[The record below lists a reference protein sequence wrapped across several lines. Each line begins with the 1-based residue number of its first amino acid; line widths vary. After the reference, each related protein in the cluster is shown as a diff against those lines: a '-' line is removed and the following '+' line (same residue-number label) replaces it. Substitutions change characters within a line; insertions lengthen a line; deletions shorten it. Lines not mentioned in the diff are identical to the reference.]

1 MRLHRTLIAL
11 ATSISLA
18 ACVHRGASGAGQWVA
33 TWQAAPQ
40 LTEQRNMPPVPLTG
54 HTIRQNVRLTLGG
67 SRLRV
72 RFSNE
77 FGDGPLT
84 IGAARIDRGGARD
97 TIRDAT
103 PTAITF
109 HGLSSVTIPAGEAVV
124 SDVIE
129 LSTRPLSDFAISL
142 FLLGVPGGLTGHPGS
157 RTTSFIVDGDHTR
170 DAAFA
175 SPATTEH
182 WYVIS
187 RIDVERQARSA
198 AVVVLGNSI
207 ADGRGSG
214 TDKNDRWPDN
224 LARRLHD
231 NAATSN
237 VAVLNAGIGGNTVLR
252 GGLGPT
258 ALSRFTR
265 DVLVQP
271 SARWLLIS
279 EGVNDIG
286 GARGRD
292 SSAAVARELIDA
304 YRQMIDRAHA
314 RGFKVYGATILPFN
328 GSQYGS
334 PDHEAARTTVNQWM
348 RDSHAFDAVVD
359 FDAVMRDSS
368 DPTRLRADVDSG
380 DHLHPN
386 EHGYDV
392 MANAI
397 DLSLF
402 VFPATE

>member
-1 MRLHRTLIAL
+1 MRFHRTLIPLL
-11 ATSISLA
+11 AAASVA
-18 ACVHRGASGAGQWVA
+18 ACVHRGASASGQWVA

-40 LTEQRNMPPVPLTG
+40 LTEQRNMPPVPLAA

-67 SRLRV
+67 ARLRV

-84 IGAARIDRGGARD
+84 IGAARIDRSGARD
-97 TIRDAT
+97 TIGDAT
-103 PTAITF
+103 PTPITF
-109 HGLSSVTIPAGEAVV
+109 RGIASVTIPAGEAVV

-129 LSTRPLSDFAISL
+129 LSARPLSDFAITL
-142 FLLGVPGGLTGHPGS
+142 FLPSVPSGVTGHPGS

-170 DAAFA
+170 DAAFVN
-175 SPATTEH
+175 PTTTEH

-187 RIDVERQARSA
+187 RIDVERPAPSA
-198 AVVVLGNSI
+198 AIVVLGNSI

-231 NAATSN
+231 NSATLN
-237 VAVLNAGIGGNTVLR
+237 VAVLNAGIGGNTILR

-286 GARGRD
+286 GARGGD

-304 YRQMIDRAHA
+304 YKLMIDRAHA

-334 PDHEAARTTVNQWM
+334 SDHEAARTTVNRWI
-348 RDSHAFDAVVD
+348 RESHAFDAVVD
-359 FDAVMRDSS
+359 FDAVMRDSA
-368 DPTRLRADVDSG
+368 DPTRLRRDVDSG

-386 EHGYDV
+386 EHGYEV
-392 MANAI
+392 MGQAI
-397 DLSLF
+397 DLRLF
-402 VFPATE
+402 VASS

>member
-1 MRLHRTLIAL
+1 
-11 ATSISLA
+11 
-18 ACVHRGASGAGQWVA
+18 
-33 TWQAAPQ
+33 
-40 LTEQRNMPPVPLTG
+40 MPPVPLAG
-54 HTIRQNVRLTLGG
+54 HTIRQNVRVTLGG
-67 SRLRV
+67 PRLRI

-77 FGDGPLT
+77 FGDGPLA
-84 IGAARIDRGGARD
+84 IGAARIDRGGVRD
-97 TIRDAT
+97 TIRIAS

-109 HGLSSVTIPAGEAVV
+109 HGLPSVTIPVGGAVV
-124 SDVIE
+124 SDVVE
-129 LSTRPLSDFAISL
+129 LSMPPLSDFAISL
-142 FLLGVPGGLTGHPGS
+142 FLPSVPGGLTGHPGS

-170 DAAFA
+170 DPAFA
-175 SPATTEH
+175 NPATTEH

-187 RIDVERQARSA
+187 RIDVERPAPSA

-214 TDKNDRWPDN
+214 TDRNDRWPDN

-231 NAATSN
+231 NSATSN

-286 GARGRD
+286 GTRGPD

-314 RGFKVYGATILPFN
+314 RGFRAYGATILPFN

-334 PDHEAARTTVNQWM
+334 ADHESARATVNQWI
-348 RDSHAFDAVVD
+348 RESHAFDAVVD
-359 FDAVMRDSS
+359 FDAAMRDAN

-386 EHGYDV
+386 EHGYEL

-397 DLSLF
+397 DLRLF
-402 VFPATE
+402 VSSS

>member
-1 MRLHRTLIAL
+1 MRLHRSLIPL
-11 ATSISLA
+11 AAAASLA
-18 ACVHRGASGAGQWVA
+18 GCWHRGASPSAQWVA

-40 LTEQRNMPPVPLTG
+40 LTEQRNMPPVPLAG

-77 FGDGPLT
+77 FGDGPLA
-84 IGAARIDRGGARD
+84 IGAARIDRGGKRD
-97 TIRDAT
+97 TIQDGSH
-103 PTAITF
+103 TAITF
-109 HGLSSVTIPAGEAVV
+109 RGQPSVTIPAGEAVI
-124 SDVIE
+124 SDAVD
-129 LSTRPLSDFAISL
+129 LSTQPLSDFAISL
-142 FLLGVPGGLTGHPGS
+142 FLPDVPHGLTGHPGS

-170 DAAFA
+170 DGAFA
-175 SPATTEH
+175 TPAATEH

-187 RIDVERQARSA
+187 RIDVERPASA

-224 LARRLHD
+224 LARRLRD
-231 NAATSN
+231 NAATKD

-271 SARWLLIS
+271 SARWLLLS

-286 GARGRD
+286 GARGPD

-304 YRQMIDRAHA
+304 FQQMIDRAHG

-334 PDHEAARTTVNQWM
+334 PDHEAARTKVNRWI
-348 RDSHAFDAVVD
+348 RESHAFDAVVD
-359 FDAVMRDSS
+359 FDAVMHDAN
-368 DPTRLRADVDSG
+368 DPTRLRSDVDSG

-386 EHGYDV
+386 EHGYQV

-402 VFPATE
+402 VPRP